1 MINISTLMFLSSL
14 PLTLGVGIGA
24 LVLGGALGVV
34 LKKVLDEKRV
44 ESSKQQASK
53 ILEQAESEAK
63 TLRKE
68 AVLEAKE
75 EIHALKEMADK
86 EILLRRSDLQKT
98 EDRLLQREQH
108 LDNKEQ
114 NLDKKSEQLDQ
125 QKQSVQD
132 IKQNLQKEIEL
143 QKEEREKITQELERV
158 AKISSEEAKQMLITS
173 ITDEARKDAFK
184 EIKRIEE
191 ETKEKADLMAQN
203 IVSMAIQK
211 CATDVTS
218 EATVSVVSIP
228 NDEMKGR
235 IIGREGRNIRSIEN
249 AMGVDLIVD
258 DTPEAI
264 TISCFDPVRREIARL
279 SLEKLIMDGRIH
291 PTRIEEIVN
300 KVTKDVEHTI
310 KQTGENASEEAG
322 VFGLHPELVKT
333 LGKLK
338 YRTSYGQNCLKHSL
352 ETAYIAGMLAGELGA
367 DVKVAKRGGLLH
379 DIGKALDHEVEGTH
393 VSIGVEL
400 AKKYKENPAVIHC
413 IEAHHFGVE
422 FASVEAI
429 LVQVADSI
437 SSSRPGA
444 RRETLENYV
453 KRLQKLEEISN
464 SYSGVEKSFAIQAGR
479 EIRILVKPAEISDE
493 EAHFLAED
501 IAKRI
506 ENEMEYPG
514 QIKVN
519 VIRETRFSATAK

>member
-1 MINISTLMFLSSL
+1 MSIIVGVLSIIA
-14 PLTLGVGIGA
+14 GAGIGA
-24 LVLGGALGVV
+24 LAFKLID
-34 LKKVLDEKRV
+34 KKRINANKI
-44 ESSKQQASK
+44 KASQ
-53 ILEQAESEAK
+53 ILEQADVEAK
-63 TLRKE
+63 NVKKE
-68 AVLEAKE
+68 AILEAKE
-75 EIHALKEMADK
+75 EIQALKETADK
-86 EILLRRSDLQKT
+86 EISARRIELQKL
-98 EDRLLQREQH
+98 EDRLVQREEH
-108 LDNKEQ
+108 IDHKES
-114 NLDKKSEQLDQ
+114 NLDKKSELLDQ
-125 QKQSVQD
+125 QKQSLQD
-132 IKQNLQKEIEL
+132 LKANLQKEIDA
-143 QKEEREKITQELERV
+143 QKDLREKAVKELERV
-158 AKISSEEAKQMLITS
+158 AGLSSEEAKKILIEELTES
-173 ITDEARKDAFK
+173 ARKDAYK
-184 EIKRIEE
+184 TIKKIEE
-191 ETKEKADLMAQN
+191 ETRDKADKIAQE

-218 EATVSVVSIP
+218 ETTVSTVAIP

-279 SLEKLIMDGRIH
+279 SLEKLILDGRIH

-300 KVTKDVEHTI
+300 KVTKNVEQTI
-310 KQTGENASEEAG
+310 KQAGEDATEEAE
-322 VFGLHPELVKT
+322 VFNLHPELVKT

-352 ETAYIAGMLAGELGA
+352 ETAFIAGLLASEIGA

-379 DIGKALDHEVEGTH
+379 DIGKALDHEIEGTH
-393 VSIGVEL
+393 VSIGVDL
-400 AKKYKENPAVIHC
+400 AKKYKESPQVVHC

-422 FASVEAI
+422 FNSIEAV
-429 LVQVADSI
+429 LVQVADGI

-444 RRETLENYV
+444 RRETLQSYV
-453 KRLQKLEEISN
+453 KRLEKLEEISN
-464 SYSGVEKSFAIQAGR
+464 SYKGVDKSFAIQAGR
-479 EIRILVKPAEISDE
+479 EIRILVKPTEITDE
-493 EAHFLAED
+493 QAHFLAED

>member
-1 MINISTLMFLSSL
+1 MTSTLLFLSASEISIIVGVL
-14 PLTLGVGIGA
+14 AIILGAGLGA
-24 LVLGGALGVV
+24 FAFKLID
-34 LKKVLDEKRV
+34 KKRIDGNKI
-44 ESSKQQASK
+44 KATQ
-53 ILEQAESEAK
+53 ILEQADIDAK
-63 TLRKE
+63 NAKKE
-68 AVLEAKE
+68 AILEAKE
-75 EIHALKEMADK
+75 EIQTLKESADK
-86 EILLRRSDLQKT
+86 EISARRIELQKL
-98 EDRLLQREQH
+98 EDRLVQREEH
-108 LDNKEQ
+108 IDHKES
-114 NLDKKSEQLDQ
+114 NLDKKSELLDQ
-125 QKQSVQD
+125 QKQSLQD
-132 IKQNLQKEIEL
+132 LKANLQKEIDA
-143 QKEEREKITQELERV
+143 QKELREKAVQELERV
-158 AKISSEEAKQMLITS
+158 AGLSSEEAKKILV
-173 ITDEARKDAFK
+173 DELTESARKDAYK
-184 EIKRIEE
+184 TIKKIEE
-191 ETKEKADLMAQN
+191 ETREKADKIAQE

-218 EATVSVVSIP
+218 ETTVSTVAIP

-279 SLEKLIMDGRIH
+279 SLEKLILDGRIH

-300 KVTKDVEHTI
+300 KVTKNVEQTI
-310 KQTGENASEEAG
+310 KQAGEDATEEAE
-322 VFGLHPELVKT
+322 VFNLHPELVKT

-352 ETAYIAGMLAGELGA
+352 ETAFIAGLLASEIGA

-379 DIGKALDHEVEGTH
+379 DIGKALDHEIEGTH
-393 VSIGVEL
+393 VSIGVDL
-400 AKKYKENPAVIHC
+400 AKKYKESPQVVHC

-422 FASVEAI
+422 FNSIEAV
-429 LVQVADSI
+429 LVQVADGI

-444 RRETLENYV
+444 RRETLQSYV
-453 KRLQKLEEISN
+453 KRLEKLEEISN
-464 SYSGVEKSFAIQAGR
+464 SYKGVDKSFAIQAGR
-479 EIRILVKPAEISDE
+479 EIRILVKPTEITDE
-493 EAHFLAED
+493 QAHFLAED

>member
-1 MINISTLMFLSSL
+1 MTSTLLFLSASEISIIV
-14 PLTLGVGIGA
+14 GVLAIITGAGIGA
-24 LVLGGALGVV
+24 LAFRLI
-34 LKKVLDEKRV
+34 DRKRIDGN
-44 ESSKQQASK
+44 KIKATQ
-53 ILEQAESEAK
+53 ILEQANLDAK
-63 TLRKE
+63 NAKKE
-68 AVLEAKE
+68 AILEAKE
-75 EIHALKEMADK
+75 EIQTLKEATDK
-86 EILLRRSDLQKT
+86 EISARRIELQKL
-98 EDRLLQREQH
+98 EDRLVQREEH
-108 LDNKEQ
+108 IDHKES
-114 NLDKKSEQLDQ
+114 NLDKKSELLDQ
-125 QKQSVQD
+125 QKQSLQD
-132 IKQNLQKEIEL
+132 LKANLQKEIDAQTEL
-143 QKEEREKITQELERV
+143 REKAVQELERV
-158 AKISSEEAKQMLITS
+158 AGLSSEEAKKILV
-173 ITDEARKDAFK
+173 DELTESARKDAYK
-184 EIKRIEE
+184 TIKKIEE
-191 ETKEKADLMAQN
+191 ETRDKADKIAQE

-218 EATVSVVSIP
+218 ETTVSTVAIP

-279 SLEKLIMDGRIH
+279 SLEKLILDGRIH

-300 KVTKDVEHTI
+300 KVTKNVEQTI
-310 KQTGENASEEAG
+310 KQAGEDATEEAE
-322 VFGLHPELVKT
+322 VFNLHPELVKT

-352 ETAYIAGMLAGELGA
+352 ETAFIAGLLASEIGA

-379 DIGKALDHEVEGTH
+379 DIGKALDHEIEGTH
-393 VSIGVEL
+393 VSIGVDL
-400 AKKYKENPAVIHC
+400 AKKYKESPQVVHC
-413 IEAHHFGVE
+413 IEAHHFGIE
-422 FASVEAI
+422 FNSIEAV
-429 LVQVADSI
+429 LVQVADGI

-444 RRETLENYV
+444 RRETLQSYV
-453 KRLQKLEEISN
+453 KRLEKLEEISN
-464 SYSGVEKSFAIQAGR
+464 SYKGVDKSFAIQAGR
-479 EIRILVKPAEISDE
+479 EIRILVKPTEITDE
-493 EAHFLAED
+493 QAHFLAED